1 MERRKLITIVSPVF
15 NEEGAAPLFY
25 EKLKAALEPLRSKY
39 DFELIFT
46 NNRSTD
52 RSLELILELR
62 KQDPMVQVLTFS
74 RNFGYQA
81 SVLAGLRH
89 ACGDAVVVIDV
100 DCEDPPELIP
110 RFIAEWEK
118 GYDIVYGQRGQRPE
132 SRWIYWM
139 RKLFYRLN
147 WSLGDYEVILDM
159 AEFALVSCHVR
170 DAMLDNYSTYPFLRT
185 EIAYAGFNRKA
196 IRYDRQP
203 RIFGKSRYNLSGM
216 FAFAMRGIL
225 SSSTF
230 LLRFAAYLCPVF
242 LLFTLVMIVL
252 DMTGKLEA
260 AFRLMVAVDL
270 MYIILFVASMCIY
283 VARTYKDGVDRPV
296 FIIDWKRSA
305 LNDIPTGGDGTHRRV
320 WTTNKTSGF
329 LDAIPGGRPLALEN
343 AKAHPSSLAPKV

>member
-1 MERRKLITIVSPVF
+1 MDRRKRITVVSPVF
-15 NEEGAAPLFY
+15 NEEGAVPLFY
-25 EKLKAALEPLRSKY
+25 EKMKAAIEPLTDQY

-46 NNRSTD
+46 NNRSSD
-52 RSLELILELR
+52 RTLEIIGELR
-62 KQDPMVQVLTFS
+62 KHDPMVQVLTFS

-81 SVLAGLRH
+81 SVMAGLRH
-89 ACGDAVVVIDV
+89 ATGDAIVVIDV

-110 RFIAEWEK
+110 RFIKEWEK

-132 SRWIYWM
+132 SRFIYWM

-159 AEFALVSCHVR
+159 AEFALVSAHVR

-185 EIAYAGFNRKA
+185 EIAYAGFRRLG
-196 IRYDRQP
+196 ICYDRQV
-203 RIFGKSRYNLSGM
+203 RIYGKSRYNLGGM
-216 FAFAMRGIL
+216 TAFAMRGIL

-242 LLFTLVMIVL
+242 LAFTLVMLVL
-252 DMTGKLEA
+252 DLTGRYEH

-270 MYIILFVASMCIY
+270 MYVILFIASMCIY

-296 FIIDWKRSA
+296 FITDWKNSA
-305 LNDIPTGGDGTHRRV
+305 LNETPAPGDGLRRRV
-320 WTTNKTSGF
+320 WTTNKSSTF
-329 LDAIPGGRPLALEN
+329 LDQVQPLDLDVSEVR
-343 AKAHPSSLAPKV
+343 KSPIHSD

>member
-1 MERRKLITIVSPVF
+1 VVSPVY
-15 NEEGAAPLFY
+15 NEEGAIPLFHDRFR
-25 EKLKAALEPLRSKY
+25 AAMDPLRDQY
-39 DFELIFT
+39 DIQLIFT
-46 NNRSTD
+46 NNRSSD
-52 RSLELILELR
+52 RTLEVIEDLR
-62 KQDPMVQVLTFS
+62 KKDASVEVLTFS

-89 ACGDAVVVIDV
+89 ACGDAVLVIDV
-100 DCEDPPELIP
+100 DCEDPPDLIP
-110 RFIAEWEK
+110 RFVAEWEK

-132 SRWIYWM
+132 SRIIYWM

-159 AEFALVSCHVR
+159 AEFALVAAHVR

-203 RIFGKSRYNLSGM
+203 RIFGKSRYNLAGM

-230 LLRFAAYLCPVF
+230 LLRLAAYLCPVF
-242 LLFTLVMIVL
+242 IAFTLVMLWL
-252 DMTGKLEA
+252 DIGMGSSW
-260 AFRLMVAVDL
+260 AFRVMIAGNFLYV
-270 MYIILFVASMCIY
+270 ILFMASMCIY

-296 FIIDWKRSA
+296 FIVDWKKSA
-305 LNDIPTGGDGTHRRV
+305 LGPIPMPDGSPRKV
-320 WTTNKTSGF
+320 WTTNKTSQSIA
-329 LDAIPGGRPLALEN
+329 AIP
-343 AKAHPSSLAPKV
+343 APKGKR

>member
-1 MERRKLITIVSPVF
+1 MERRKLITVVSPVF
-15 NEEGAAPLFY
+15 NEEGAVPLFY
-25 EKLKAALEPLRSKY
+25 NKLRDALDPLRRRY
-39 DFELIFT
+39 DFQLLFT
-46 NNRSTD
+46 NNRSSD
-52 RSLELILELR
+52 RTLAIIRELR
-62 KQDPMVQVLTFS
+62 KDDPSVEVLTLS

-110 RFIAEWEK
+110 RFIAEWEQ

-132 SRWIYWM
+132 SRFIYWM

-159 AEFALVSCHVR
+159 AEFALVSAHVR

-185 EIAYAGFNRKA
+185 EIAYAGFCRKA

-203 RIFGKSRYNLSGM
+203 RIFGRSRYSLAGM

-230 LLRFAAYLCPVF
+230 LLRFAAYLCPAF
-242 LLFTLVMIVL
+242 LAFTLVMLVL
-252 DMTGKLEA
+252 DLTGA
-260 AFRLMVAVDL
+260 YDRAFRLLVAVDF
-270 MYIILFVASMCIY
+270 MYVILFIASMCIY

-296 FIIDWKRSA
+296 FIVDWRESA
-305 LNDIPTGGDGTHRRV
+305 LNEITPAGGEGRRRV
-320 WTTNKTSGF
+320 WTTNKASRF
-329 LDAIPGGRPLALEN
+329 LDPLSSGQPQPAGGGD
-343 AKAHPSSLAPKV
+343 VF

>member
-1 MERRKLITIVSPVF
+1 MDTMEKRKLISIISPVY
-15 NEEGAAPLFY
+15 NEEGAVPLFY
-25 EKLKAALEPLRSKY
+25 DKLKAALEALTDRF

-46 NNRSTD
+46 NNRSSD
-52 RSLELILELR
+52 RTLEIIEELR

-100 DCEDPPELIP
+100 DCEDPPEIIP
-110 RFIAEWEK
+110 RFIKEWEK

-132 SRWIYWM
+132 SRVIYWM

-147 WSLGDYEVILDM
+147 WSLGDYDVILDM
-159 AEFALVSCHVR
+159 AEFALVSSHVR

-185 EIAYAGFNRKA
+185 EIAYAGFNRLA
-196 IRYDRQP
+196 IRYDREP
-203 RIFGKSRYNLSGM
+203 RIYGKSRYNFAGM

-225 SSSTF
+225 STSTF

-242 LLFTLVMIVL
+242 LLFTLVMIIL
-252 DMTGKLEA
+252 DLTGA
-260 AFRLMVAVDL
+260 YQHAFRLLVAVDF
-270 MYIILFVASMCIY
+270 MYVILFMAAMCIY

-296 FIIDWKRSA
+296 FIVDWSQSA
-305 LNDIPTGGDGTHRRV
+305 LNDTPSAGDSPRRRV
-320 WTTNKTSGF
+320 WTTNKSSGF
-329 LDAIPGGRPLALEN
+329 LDTMKRSSMRTPPPGQDL
-343 AKAHPSSLAPKV
+343 KS

>member
-1 MERRKLITIVSPVF
+1 MDRRKLITVVSPVF
-15 NEEGAAPLFY
+15 NEEGAVPLFY
-25 EKLKAALEPLRSKY
+25 ERLTSALEKLRSRY

-52 RSLELILELR
+52 DTLKIILELR
-62 KQDPMVQVLTFS
+62 KHDSMVQVVTFS

-100 DCEDPPELIP
+100 DCEDPPDMIP
-110 RFIAEWEK
+110 RFIAEWEQ
-118 GYDIVYGQRGQRPE
+118 GHDIVYGQRGQRPE
-132 SRWIYWM
+132 SRIIYWM

-159 AEFALVSCHVR
+159 AEFALVSSHVR
-170 DAMLDNYSTYPFLRT
+170 DAMLDNDSTYPFLRT

-203 RIFGKSRYNLSGM
+203 RIFGKSRYNLAGM

-230 LLRFAAYLCPVF
+230 LLRFAAYLCPAF
-242 LLFTLVMIVL
+242 LLFTLVMAVL
-252 DMTGKLEA
+252 DLTGTYEH

-270 MYIILFVASMCIY
+270 MYVVLFIASMCIY

-296 FIIDWKRSA
+296 FIVDWKHTY
-305 LNDIPTGGDGTHRRV
+305 LNDTPSLGDGTRRRV
-320 WTTNKTSGF
+320 WTTNKTSNY
-329 LDAIPGGRPLALEN
+329 LDAVRTLRGE
-343 AKAHPSSLAPKV
+343 KAAP